1 MSLTGMPFFALT
13 IALAVVAVI
22 GMVALWNRIPGPAAT
37 RVAARLGMTL
47 VSQAAAVIMV
57 LVYVNNSMGP
67 FYDSWGDLFGS
78 NATVQLTGGT
88 GQGGG
93 TTTGGQPGKGG
104 QAGQKLSFTT
114 YEKNVLKT
122 SAVGPESRIKGDMY
136 VWLPPQYNDPEY
148 AHVNFPVV
156 ELLPG
161 TPGTPQTWFGTM
173 RAKEEMQKLMG
184 EGKAKPMILVAAT
197 LNMFGGGNDSG
208 CVNLPGSYQ
217 TATWL
222 AKDVPSLIKQ
232 NFRAAPTAKNW
243 AIMGYSAGGYCSAN
257 LTVQY
262 PQSFHAGVMM
272 SGYNAPNAGIVTKNP
287 KLAAANNPY
296 LLLKHAKTQPDIVL
310 LAAGSLADSDTVY
323 AARSLVGALKNPGN
337 SKVMVLDRGGH
348 TTALFEKM
356 MPDSLIWISQQIA
369 T

>member
-13 IALAVVAVI
+13 IALAVVSVI
-22 GMVALWNRIPGPAAT
+22 ALIALWNRIPGPAAARAAT
-37 RVAARLGMTL
+37 RVTMT
-47 VSQAAAVIMV
+47 VFSQAAAVLMV

-67 FYDSWGDLFGS
+67 FYDTWGDLFGS
-78 NATVQLTGGT
+78 DATVQLTGATNQIGS
-88 GQGGG
+88 GGG
-93 TTTGGQPGKGG
+93 SGRQGKG
-104 QAGQKLSFTT
+104 ATAEKLSFTT
-114 YEKNVLKT
+114 YEPGVLKT
-122 SAVGPESRIKGDMY
+122 VAVGPGSHIKGDMY
-136 VWLPPQYNDPEY
+136 VWLPPQYNQPQY
-148 AHVNFPVV
+148 AHTDFPVV

-173 RAKEEMQKLMG
+173 KVNEEMQKLMG

-208 CVNLPGSYQ
+208 CANLPGSYQ

-222 AKDVPSLIKQ
+222 AKDVPSLIKG
-232 NFRAAPTAKNW
+232 NFRASADPGHW

-262 PQSFHAGVMM
+262 PESFHAGVMM
-272 SGYNAPNAGIVTKNP
+272 SGYNAPNAPIVTKDP
-287 KLAAANNPY
+287 GLAAANNPY

-310 LAAGSLADSDTVY
+310 LGAGSLADSDTVY
-323 AARSLVGALKNPGN
+323 AAQSLIGALRHPGN
-337 SKVMVLDRGGH
+337 SKVMVLSHGGH
-348 TTALFEKM
+348 TTELFERM

-369 T
+369 D